1 MEQKQIKHTARIAG
15 RGIRVETLKRLLD
28 TLEPQFLDEQLSRRL
43 QNRSM
48 SADGLRLLA
57 AAMTILMTDY
67 GGTTPSSTAEAIAVY
82 APRVYRAWG
91 PERVLAVCQEIQC
104 AEIPEQSAVFQEMY
118 RQFNTQY
125 FGGRLPDY
133 KILVVYDVWYWE
145 TERCGYPPCDP
156 SVPDADGFIDFSGR
170 QIFIRFLAH
179 QTTCPAM
186 EEILLHEMAHAATS
200 GEHDAKWLEE
210 MERLKGLGAPV
221 PTIELCDEEMT
232 DPTSWNVFGTTG
244 SVGS

>member
-1 MEQKQIKHTARIAG
+1 
-15 RGIRVETLKRLLD
+15 
-28 TLEPQFLDEQLSRRL
+28 
-43 QNRSM
+43 
-48 SADGLRLLA
+48 
-57 AAMTILMTDY
+57 
-67 GGTTPSSTAEAIAVY
+67 
-82 APRVYRAWG
+82 
-91 PERVLAVCQEIQC
+91 
-104 AEIPEQSAVFQEMY
+104 MY

-186 EEILLHEMAHAATS
+186 EEVLLHEMAHAATD
-200 GEHDAKWLEE
+200 GEHGDNWQAE
-210 MERLKGLGAPV
+210 MARLKDLGAPV
-221 PTIELCDEEMT
+221 NDDDIEEKLSGLLTESEWDRILASSGWRSKG
-232 DPTSWNVFGTTG
+232 PIQ
-244 SVGS
+244 

>member
-1 MEQKQIKHTARIAG
+1 
-15 RGIRVETLKRLLD
+15 
-28 TLEPQFLDEQLSRRL
+28 
-43 QNRSM
+43 
-48 SADGLRLLA
+48 
-57 AAMTILMTDY
+57 
-67 GGTTPSSTAEAIAVY
+67 
-82 APRVYRAWG
+82 
-91 PERVLAVCQEIQC
+91 
-104 AEIPEQSAVFQEMY
+104 MY

-210 MERLKGLGAPV
+210 MERLKVWRRQYQRLSFVTRNDGSHLV
-221 PTIELCDEEMT
+221 ERF
-232 DPTSWNVFGTTG
+232 WTTG